1 MKNRPMTAQQEAY
14 SYLQA
19 QILNGH
25 FPGGGVIR
33 PDAIAQALGISR
45 IPVRE
50 ALRQLHSEGLITLRP
65 NRGAVVTKLG
75 ATEINELF
83 EMRAVFEGLAARH
96 AMEYADGPFFEEME
110 HLNRRM
116 ALAYTD
122 ARVWIERHN
131 EFHTLMCRQSR
142 RPILNTE
149 IERLR
154 GMVQPYILMYIDVYG
169 NPEMQGKEHAALLE
183 SLRSR
188 DPDVVET
195 SVRDHILSAARGL
208 TEFIRGRVV
217 PQTEDLV
224 NGTVNKH
231 PEVVT
236 SESK

>member
-1 MKNRPMTAQQEAY
+1 MTAQQEAY
-14 SYLQA
+14 SYLQT
-19 QILNGH
+19 QILNGCL
-25 FPGGGVIR
+25 PGGGIIR
-33 PDAIAQALGISR
+33 PDAIAQVLGISR

-75 ATEINELF
+75 ASEINELF

-96 AMEYADGPFFEEME
+96 AMEYADDAFFEEME

-116 ALAYTD
+116 AVACTD

-131 EFHTLMCRQSR
+131 EFHNLMCRQSR
-142 RPILNTE
+142 RPILNSD

-188 DPDVVET
+188 DADVVEVA
-195 SVRDHILSAARGL
+195 VRDHILSAARGL
-208 TEFIRGRVV
+208 TEFIRGRVIPATDKPTSEKV
-217 PQTEDLV
+217 KKDSQ
-224 NGTVNKH
+224 
-231 PEVVT
+231 VVT
-236 SESK
+236 SEIK